1 MPCFEFLEGLV
12 GQTGNAPPKT
22 KVELKN
28 KLEAEKAEKTQ
39 LDQIL
44 SAGSLLP
51 VDLVEEIISFVP
63 PIVQEAQY
71 KKEIAA
77 PRGIDVSL
85 LGKYCVTFEGDVC
98 VGGRANVHLCVTDQR
113 TDGRTKFPTFDF
125 KWVTEVIDIT
135 DQGVLLA
142 RGDEEDSYI
151 IKQRVVNGRLLK
163 TLDDSCVPSSFFST
177 KSQMSGKPLKRCNSF

>member
-12 GQTGNAPPKT
+12 GLTGNAPPKT
-22 KVELKN
+22 KTESVG
-28 KLEAEKAEKTQ
+28 T
-39 LDQIL
+39 
-44 SAGSLLP
+44 LLP
-51 VDLVEEIISFVP
+51 ADLVEEIISFVP

-85 LGKYCVTFEGDVC
+85 SGSYCVTFEGDVR
-98 VGGRANVHLCVTDQR
+98 VGGRADVHLCVTDQR
-113 TDGRTKFPTFDF
+113 TDGRTKFPTFDY
-125 KWVTEVIDIT
+125 KWTTKVIEIT

-163 TLDDSCVPSSFFST
+163 TLDDSCVPSRTLDDSCVTSSSFST
-177 KSQMSGKPLKRCNSF
+177 KSQMSVKLLKRCDSF